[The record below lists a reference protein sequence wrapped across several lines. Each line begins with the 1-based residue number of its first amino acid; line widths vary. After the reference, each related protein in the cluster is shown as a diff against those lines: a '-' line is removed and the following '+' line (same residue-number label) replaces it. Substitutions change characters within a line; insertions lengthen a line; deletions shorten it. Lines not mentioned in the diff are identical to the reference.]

1 MFTMSRVKKIEKIL
15 TYTFLIV
22 GAITIL
28 FPFFWML
35 STSLKTP
42 IESVKF
48 PPTFIPQKWQFANY
62 AEAWSKVNFT
72 RYFLNTIFITIC
84 TLAGVLITSILAAYS
99 FARIDFKGREL
110 LFVSFLAIMMIPMP
124 VYIVPGYLI
133 LQSFGWID
141 TYYAQI
147 VPWIA
152 NVFSIFL
159 LRQHFKSIPKDL
171 YDAAVIDV
179 YSDMGFL
186 FKVVVPLSFPA
197 LVTISIFTVI
207 ASWNSFIWP
216 LIVTNSDAIRPVQV
230 GLAYFIQEQ
239 STDYTLLMAASS
251 FVILPLII
259 LFFAAQKQII
269 ASYSRSGLKD

>member
-1 MFTMSRVKKIEKIL
+1 MSRVKKIEKIL

-72 RYFLNTIFITIC
+72 SYFLNTIFITIC

-171 YDAAVIDV
+171 YDAAVIDG

-186 FKVVVPLSFPA
+186 FKVVVPLSKPA